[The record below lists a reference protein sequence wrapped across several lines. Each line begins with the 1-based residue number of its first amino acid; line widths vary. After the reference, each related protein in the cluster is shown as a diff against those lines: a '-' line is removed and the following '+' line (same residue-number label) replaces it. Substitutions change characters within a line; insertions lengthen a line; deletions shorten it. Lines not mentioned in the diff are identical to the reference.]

1 MVFTDFH
8 NLVRRDQLRSV
19 SPVTGFLAARWPR
32 TELAGGEEGALKR
45 MFCDP
50 GMAKAKSLTYSH
62 REVSRAWEVVHGGA
76 NGVSTV

>member
-1 MVFTDFH
+1 M
-8 NLVRRDQLRSV
+8 
-19 SPVTGFLAARWPR
+19 TGFLAARWPR

-50 GMAKAKSLTYSH
+50 GMAKAKSLTCSH

-76 NGVSTV
+76 NGVSTVEARCRESAQRCFGLVF